1 MKPYRKG
8 IINSKIE
15 ILKSLLTM
23 LKHTTKKLFDH
34 YEIKGLC
41 DLNEQLRLSK
51 IFSKG
56 QYYTI
61 KSYFDKYLPR
71 STALFSWKARKYK
84 PRRRWLKKRITIE
97 ILKITWLILYYNFW
111 LVIINFI
118 ILCIFVYNIVLLKY
132 LNLLWIILLVPMLLT
147 ILMFLIVFIRTNIRL

>member
-1 MKPYRKG
+1 MKSYRKG

-15 ILKSLLTM
+15 ILKSLLIM
-23 LKHTTKKLFDH
+23 LKHTTKKQFDC
-34 YEIKGLC
+34 YEIKELY
-41 DLNEQLRLSK
+41 DLNEQLKLNK

-56 QYYTI
+56 QYYII
-61 KSYFDKYLPR
+61 KSYFDKYLPHF
-71 STALFSWKARKYK
+71 TILFSRKIGKHK

-97 ILKITWLILYYNFW
+97 ILKIAWLILYYNFW
-111 LVIINFI
+111 LVIISFI

-147 ILMFLIVFIRTNIRL
+147 ILVFMIVFIKNNIRL